1 MGKVLPLIAGA
12 LVAGAAGLLKKR
24 RQARKAPSK
33 APKAKRAVAAAQ
45 PRARRRSGAK
55 RSR

>member
-1 MGKVLPLIAGA
+1 MGKVLPLIASA